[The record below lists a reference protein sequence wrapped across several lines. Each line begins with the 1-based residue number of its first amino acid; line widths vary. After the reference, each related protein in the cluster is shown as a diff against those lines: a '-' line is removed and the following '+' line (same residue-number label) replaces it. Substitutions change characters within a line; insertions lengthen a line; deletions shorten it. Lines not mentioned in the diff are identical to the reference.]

1 MKILSR
7 KGCGFK
13 KNFHLCAANDVI
25 KAVYESGGEWFSRS
39 LTDTAG
45 TTIKNLG
52 RADDFLIL
60 SDGTEVSAENGS
72 LTIT

>member
-13 KNFHLCAANDVI
+13 NNFHLCAANSTI
-25 KAVYESGGEWFSRS
+25 KTVYESGGEWFSRS
-39 LTDTAG
+39 ISDTYG

-52 RADDFLIL
+52 KADDCLLL
-60 SDGTEVSAENGS
+60 SDGTKVTANGGA
-72 LTIT
+72 LATE

>member
-45 TTIKNLG
+45 TTIKNMG
-52 RADDFLIL
+52 RADDFLL
-60 SDGTEVSAENGS
+60 LCDGTEVSAENGS

>member
-1 MKILSR
+1 MKILNR

-52 RADDFLIL
+52 RADDFLLL

>member
-39 LTDTAG
+39 LTDTAD

-52 RADDFLIL
+52 RADDFLLL
-60 SDGTEVSAENGS
+60 SDGTKVSAENGS

>member
-1 MKILSR
+1 MNILSR

>member
-52 RADDFLIL
+52 RADDFLLL

-72 LTIT
+72 LKIT

>member
-13 KNFHLCAANDVI
+13 TDFHICAANSTI
-25 KAVYESGGEWFSRS
+25 KTVYESGGEWFSRS
-39 LTDTAG
+39 ITDTRG

-52 RADDFLIL
+52 KADDCLLL
-60 SDGTEVSAENGS
+60 SDGTKVTANGGT
-72 LTIT
+72 LTIE

>member
-52 RADDFLIL
+52 RADDFLL
-60 SDGTEVSAENGS
+60 LNDGTEVSAENGS

>member
-25 KAVYESGGEWFSRS
+25 KAVYESGGEWFSHS

-52 RADDFLIL
+52 RADDFLLL

>member
-39 LTDTAG
+39 LTDAAG

-52 RADDFLIL
+52 RADDFLLL